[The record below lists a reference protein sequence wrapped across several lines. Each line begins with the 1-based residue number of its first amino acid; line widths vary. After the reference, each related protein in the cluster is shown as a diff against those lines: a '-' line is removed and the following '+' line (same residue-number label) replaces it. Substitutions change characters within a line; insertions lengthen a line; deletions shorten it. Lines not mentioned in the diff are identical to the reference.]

1 MNTNNNDERQ
11 SIEGRP
17 TSGLE
22 KLGGWLAESP
32 LFWEPSWKQIAIN
45 AAWWTPLMLA
55 MAWGIGA
62 LAWAGVIYFPLA
74 VLVLVPLL
82 LAFAPFLWLWARL
95 RLNARL
101 SRGTVPGPA
110 DRAQRMQK
118 AQRQASDKVKQKR
131 LNDWEGDW

>member
-17 TSGLE
+17 TSGLM
-22 KLGGWLAESP
+22 KLAGWLSESR
-32 LFWEPSWKQIAIN
+32 LFWEPSSKQIAIN

-82 LAFAPFLWLWARL
+82 LAFAPFCWLWARL
-95 RLNARL
+95 KLNARL

-110 DRAQRMQK
+110 DRPQRMRDAQRS
-118 AQRQASDKVKQKR
+118 ASDKVQTKSLK
-131 LNDWEGDW
+131 DWDNRW